1 MHPFR
6 KQFYLFCVIKE
17 FLNALFSCFNIRHT
31 HKILTITC
39 VLTSAKEIIY
49 TRIKH
54 RQKKK
59 CHCSPFLPSFLFIF
73 LCCCLFQCKKERSF
87 TAFLLFDFRERIS
100 VFSFLAAK
108 ANGWGLKS
116 FPSKKKGSNIIAVN
130 ELKMERSLIRF
141 LRLFFRFHQFI
152 ELYFTKAFIVDGF
165 ERKKIQHFA
174 LLTWL
179 TSYD

>member
-49 TRIKH
+49 ARIKH

-59 CHCSPFLPSFLFIF
+59 CNCSPFLPSFLFIF
-73 LCCCLFQCKKERSF
+73 SLLLPIPMQERAKFHGVSF
-87 TAFLLFDFRERIS
+87 I
-100 VFSFLAAK
+100 
-108 ANGWGLKS
+108 
-116 FPSKKKGSNIIAVN
+116 
-130 ELKMERSLIRF
+130 
-141 LRLFFRFHQFI
+141 
-152 ELYFTKAFIVDGF
+152 
-165 ERKKIQHFA
+165 
-174 LLTWL
+174 
-179 TSYD
+179 

>member
-54 RQKKK
+54 RQKKSAIVLRFCPLFYLFSSVVAYFNARK
-59 CHCSPFLPSFLFIF
+59 SEVSRHFFYLISVKEFQCFLF
-73 LCCCLFQCKKERSF
+73 LQQKQMAE
-87 TAFLLFDFRERIS
+87 D
-100 VFSFLAAK
+100 
-108 ANGWGLKS
+108 
-116 FPSKKKGSNIIAVN
+116 
-130 ELKMERSLIRF
+130 
-141 LRLFFRFHQFI
+141 
-152 ELYFTKAFIVDGF
+152 
-165 ERKKIQHFA
+165 
-174 LLTWL
+174 
-179 TSYD
+179 